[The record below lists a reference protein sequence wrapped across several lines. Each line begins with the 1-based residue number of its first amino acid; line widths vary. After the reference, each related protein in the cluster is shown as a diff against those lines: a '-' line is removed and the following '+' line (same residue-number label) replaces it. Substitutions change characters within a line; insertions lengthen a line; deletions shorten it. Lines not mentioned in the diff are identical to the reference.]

1 MNSFRAE
8 GGKSRTTFSSTPL
21 GSSPTPTSSAESII
35 RASRCICFLGR
46 NDFTALDLEPPPRD
60 NHSYWHSSSSSSF
73 RLVGVECRGKGGQL
87 EAGGSPTMHLIPQ
100 YAIVSQSHSH
110 SHGHGLSWSWC
121 SVRLRPSAEV
131 HSYMSKTEAI
141 TRRYDRY
148 SDYATDQFIRIR
160 LSVTT

>member
-100 YAIVSQSHSH
+100 YAILISISFSF
-110 SHGHGLSWSWC
+110 SWSW
-121 SVRLRPSAEV
+121 SVMVMVFRPSP
-131 HSYMSKTEAI
+131 
-141 TRRYDRY
+141 
-148 SDYATDQFIRIR
+148 
-160 LSVTT
+160 SVCGGSLLHV